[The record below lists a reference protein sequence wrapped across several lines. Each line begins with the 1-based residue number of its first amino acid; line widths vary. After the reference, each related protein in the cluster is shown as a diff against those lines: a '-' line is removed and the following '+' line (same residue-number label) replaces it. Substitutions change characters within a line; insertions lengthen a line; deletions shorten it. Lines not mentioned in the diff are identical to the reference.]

1 MHIYHDDDAVEDT
14 FSLSFDPIRCFPWAS
29 QFVQSVNR
37 SDGRKGCYF
46 HTKRLLL
53 DRIDS
58 PRWGPFMTRMR
69 ARACCSLSSGRTEVS
84 NRWPMGQWLLISS
97 NILPDIFKNFFFFLF
112 DINSQRGA
120 DSFSTQVVDPAGR
133 GTGFT
138 ETITPSTDVSESSS
152 SAVTITYITEHTVA
166 PGKHPWPLMRERVAS
181 SLNSADVCTPLM

>member
-1 MHIYHDDDAVEDT
+1 MHIHHDDDAVEDA

-46 HTKRLLL
+46 HTKHLLL

-58 PRWGPFMTRMR
+58 PRWGPLHDTHEGPRMLL
-69 ARACCSLSSGRTEVS
+69 AVIWQ
-84 NRWPMGQWLLISS
+84 NRGQQQVAHGPALAHQLQHPPWH
-97 NILPDIFKNFFFFLF
+97 FFYFFLSF

-133 GTGFT
+133 GTGVT
-138 ETITPSTDVSESSS
+138 EAITPSTDVSESSS

-166 PGKHPWPLMRERVAS
+166 PGKHPWPLTRERV
-181 SLNSADVCTPLM
+181 